1 MVQLD
6 TLKTKIFLLA
16 LISFGYGAATIITIY
31 IVTSLVSIISG
42 AQTLD
47 TSALIALLTE
57 MLKSNFD
64 LNADQFFCQA
74 LPTTFWDQYFD
85 WFQDPM
91 RSRDCDVFVSKDDS
105 KSFYS

>member
-1 MVQLD
+1 MISKINKFYPNIKLS
-6 TLKTKIFLLA
+6 KIFLLA

-57 MLKSNFD
+57 MLK
-64 LNADQFFCQA
+64 AFFYVIYFIQKYIPKPKERLSIA
-74 LPTTFWDQYFD
+74 ISPTLTF
-85 WFQDPM
+85 
-91 RSRDCDVFVSKDDS
+91 
-105 KSFYS
+105 